1 MGTTTTHRLHKQDV
15 GEDEGGGGAVDYQ
28 HADRQLKSPGS
39 EIGAEKRVNEKRKG
53 RWEVERNLLRS

>member
-15 GEDEGGGGAVDYQ
+15 GEDKEGVGGAVDYH

-39 EIGAEKRVNEKRKG
+39 DIGPEDEGK
-53 RWEVERNLLRS
+53 